1 MNMYMYNMYMYV
13 ASTLVCP
20 DVIRCGACEV
30 LGHRTGS
37 GDMALQ
43 LFRSHTVCK
52 LDSV

>member
-1 MNMYMYNMYMYV
+1 MMTWVVERMQRIQARQV
-13 ASTLVCP
+13 SQAWTQE
-20 DVIRCGACEV
+20 D
-30 LGHRTGS
+30 S